1 MVIVMP
7 SSDTKTIKMIDYL
20 NCPVNVKDQ
29 NEFIQ
34 IIENK
39 LIIK

>member
-7 SSDTKTIKMIDYL
+7 SSDTKTIKMIDCL

>member
-7 SSDTKTIKMIDYL
+7 SSDTKTIKMIDCL
-20 NCPVNVKDQ
+20 NYPVNVKDQ